1 MKTVEDENIYS
12 NLAEFV
18 LSDLGLI
25 YRYKAPEPP
34 TLRQD
39 AEELFSREWVSIW
52 YRTV

>member
-34 TLRQD
+34 TL
-39 AEELFSREWVSIW
+39 
-52 YRTV
+52 TVLSAFYTMQIAQLP